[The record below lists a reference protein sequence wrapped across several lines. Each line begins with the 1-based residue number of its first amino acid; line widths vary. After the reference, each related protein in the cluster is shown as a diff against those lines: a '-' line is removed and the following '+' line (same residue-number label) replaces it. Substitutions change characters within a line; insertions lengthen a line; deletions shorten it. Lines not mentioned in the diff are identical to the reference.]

1 MGQCLSSVTG
11 SSQELVDL
19 LRVLLQREYVTDDD
33 LRRLAEV
40 CTRIGE
46 TRQATLYETL
56 LLLRV
61 MRHADLT
68 RGEDTYD
75 EYFDKTF
82 RASHTERTRFLE
94 QKSD

>member
-1 MGQCLSSVTG
+1 MGQCLSSATG
-11 SSQELVDL
+11 SNQELVDL
-19 LRVLLQREYVTDDD
+19 LHVLLRRAYVTDDD

-40 CTRIGE
+40 CTRIRE

-82 RASHTERTRFLE
+82 RASHTERVRFLE